1 MKKWV
6 AIWMLAFAVAACGDD
21 SDVFYTARYDVA
33 QVVVKVTMPPLEDS
47 QDSERQDSD
56 ISALV
61 SKNVLEKAPVRSG
74 GSYLLEY
81 TRYDGGTLT
90 VRAAADAAPVVG
102 EFDKQPGASALTF
115 RYDGTETE
123 YAIESYTDEDSGN
136 AYVMFVADLTAYYQA
151 LYPDDRIV
159 EVKRME
165 LTSTLY

>member
-6 AIWMLAFAVAACGDD
+6 AISVLAFAAVACGDD

-33 QVVVKVTMPPLEDS
+33 QVLVEVAAQPPADREDAEA
-47 QDSERQDSD
+47 QQPE
-56 ISALV
+56 IVALV
-61 SKNVLEKAPVRSG
+61 SEDVLAKAPVRSG

-90 VRAAADAAPVVG
+90 VRAAADADPVVG
-102 EFDKQPGASALTF
+102 EFDKQPGATVLTF
-115 RYDGTETE
+115 RYDGVETE

-136 AYVMFVADLTAYYQA
+136 AYVMLAADLTAYYQA
-151 LYPDDRIV
+151 LYPDGGIV

-165 LTSTLY
+165 LTSTTY

>member
-6 AIWMLAFAVAACGDD
+6 AIWMLALAAAACGDD

-33 QVVVKVTMPPLEDS
+33 QVVVKVTMQPPADQEDAEG
-47 QDSERQDSD
+47 QQPE
-56 ISALV
+56 IVALV
-61 SKNVLEKAPVRSG
+61 SQDVLEKAPVQSG

-81 TRYDGGTLT
+81 TRYDGGMLT
-90 VRAAADAAPVVG
+90 VRVAADAAPAVG

-151 LYPDDRIV
+151 LYPDENIV
-159 EVKRME
+159 EVKRLE
-165 LTSTLY
+165 LTSTHE

>member
-6 AIWMLAFAVAACGDD
+6 AIWTLAFAVVACGDD

-33 QVVVKVTMPPLEDS
+33 QVVVKVTLPPLEDL
-47 QDSERQDSD
+47 QNSEKQDSD

-61 SKNVLEKAPVRSG
+61 SQDVLEKAPVRSG

-90 VRAAADAAPVVG
+90 VRAAADAVPAVG

-115 RYDGTETE
+115 RYDGSETE

-136 AYVMFVADLTAYYQA
+136 VYVMFTADLTAYYQA
-151 LYPDDRIV
+151 IYPDENIV
-159 EVKRME
+159 EVKRLE
-165 LTSTLY
+165 LTLTTE

>member
-6 AIWMLAFAVAACGDD
+6 AIWALAFAVAACSDD

-33 QVVVKVTMPPLEDS
+33 QVVVKVTLPPLEDS
-47 QDSERQDSD
+47 QDSD

-61 SKNVLEKAPVRSG
+61 SQDVLEKAPVQSG

-81 TRYDGGTLT
+81 MRYDGGTLT
-90 VRAAADAAPVVG
+90 VRAAADTAPVVG

-123 YAIESYTDEDSGN
+123 YAIKSYTDEDSGI
-136 AYVMFVADLTAYYQA
+136 AYVMFTADLTAYYQA
-151 LYPDDRIV
+151 LYPDENIV

-165 LTSTLY
+165 LTSTPQ